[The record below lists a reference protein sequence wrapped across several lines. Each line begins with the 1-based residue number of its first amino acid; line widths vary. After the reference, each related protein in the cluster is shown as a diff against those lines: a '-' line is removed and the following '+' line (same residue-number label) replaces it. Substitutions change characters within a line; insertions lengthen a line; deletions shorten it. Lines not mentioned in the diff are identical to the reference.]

1 MSQNA
6 KNTLMFDGFKTTIN
20 KVLSIVSHLIKSG
33 VTKVKLE
40 PLVRQLKHALGH
52 VMSRRVEIDTVK

>member
-1 MSQNA
+1 
-6 KNTLMFDGFKTTIN
+6 MFDGFKTTIN